1 MFLNPPGLE
10 RLELL
15 HVLDRRRDVPDLWKR
30 KETSDSFN
38 TGQRSRMKRRP
49 TVGVDHQD
57 RSSSR
62 GILAS
67 DRLGRD
73 LLSPLGQVL
82 GVVNDLSDDA
92 TSSEVVLHVPSD
104 LELQREKNVKS
115 KVRQEQSRIQGRK
128 DRTLKWLKPWLSA
141 SLVSCRTLSSLYPSH
156 PTLC

>member
-1 MFLNPPGLE
+1 MYSIAGATSQTSGSARKQTTLS
-10 RLELL
+10 
-15 HVLDRRRDVPDLWKR
+15 VLDSVP
-30 KETSDSFN
+30 E
-38 TGQRSRMKRRP
+38 MKRRP

-62 GILAS
+62 GVLAS

-104 LELQREKNVKS
+104 LELQRK
-115 KVRQEQSRIQGRK
+115 RTSRAGSETESHTGKEGSHLEVVEALVER
-128 DRTLKWLKPWLSA
+128 LPSELSN
-141 SLVSCRTLSSLYPSH
+141 LVVTVPEPSD
-156 PTLC
+156 TV